1 MVIFLR
7 FLKWRE
13 LSHFSLIMI
22 LFEKTATDGFFFF
35 QIQVTAQRLI
45 PNNHFFAASN
55 TRVVG
60 VVLWEGSFDR
70 RFIISSVVLVVL
82 LVGVKL
88 GCERIEPN

>member
-1 MVIFLR
+1 
-7 FLKWRE
+7 
-13 LSHFSLIMI
+13 MI

-60 VVLWEGSFDR
+60 VVL
-70 RFIISSVVLVVL
+70 
-82 LVGVKL
+82 
-88 GCERIEPN
+88 